1 MGMSGSCLIVALM
14 ILPGY
19 APIAAPVSQDIG
31 TVLLVVTDA
40 KGRPVSGLSPGEVSV
55 RVDGIERQVMSVRPS
70 TEPPAIVII
79 VDGYTEFATLQMRRA
94 LRSVLDVIRIS
105 SPDAQVAF
113 MMSEGPTPPTLKH
126 VNKDAAALDREA
138 ATFLRGGASAP
149 MLESVMVAARA
160 LGEARSRR
168 RLIFLLTSQRDSLPA
183 TDTAE
188 VVGEVVRRSGASLW
202 ALQSTL
208 PGRQAGAVENE
219 RVMKTVTRA
228 SGGRREQRL
237 TWLIEEHAVAMTRQ
251 MLSQYEVTFDLPAT
265 QGPGYLRVGVARDG
279 VEVLAPGWLTPR
291 GST

>member
-1 MGMSGSCLIVALM
+1 MIGAYLIVALM

-19 APIAAPVSQDIG
+19 APPTAPGSQGTG
-31 TVLLVVTDA
+31 TVLLAVTDA
-40 KGRPVSGLSPGEVSV
+40 KGRPVPGLSPRDVSV
-55 RVDGIERQVMSVRPS
+55 RVDGVERQVMSVRQS
-70 TEPPAIVII
+70 TEAPAIVII

-94 LRSVLDVIRIS
+94 LRSVLDVIRAS

-138 ATFLRGGASAP
+138 AAFLRGGASAP
-149 MLESVMVAARA
+149 MLECVMVAARA
-160 LGEARSRR
+160 LGEAPSRR

-208 PGRQAGAVENE
+208 PALQSGAVENE

-265 QGPGYLRVGVARDG
+265 LGPGHLRVGVTGGRI
-279 VEVLAPGWLTPR
+279 EVFAPGWVTR
-291 GST
+291 QGR